1 MSQEPPK
8 LITTTIMGH
17 DLSQLRS
24 AYKSVLTGVGMMVVM
39 HVYFKYTNPL
49 LIQSIIP
56 LKGLFENKL
65 VQIHVLGKPASG
77 DLKRPWK
84 AAASPFAGLGGGSG
98 EQKTDK
104 RSVEEAEKRGTGGA
118 KEE

>member
-1 MSQEPPK
+1 MSDEKPK

-17 DLSQLRS
+17 DLSQLRA
-24 AYKSVLTGVGMMVVM
+24 AYKSVLMGVGMMVVM

-49 LIQSIIP
+49 VIQSIIP
-56 LKGLFENKL
+56 LKGVFENKL
-65 VQIHVLGKPASG
+65 VQVHLLGKPAVG

-84 AAASPFAGLGGGSG
+84 SAAGPFGGLGGDP
-98 EQKTDK
+98 QTDK
-104 RSVEEAEKRGTGGA
+104 KSVEGAERKGTGGA